1 MLSSVP
7 SVPPPLSTSLSL
19 PSLSSSYVRTFSDS
33 QFCFQPVVPI
43 VFNRKLL
50 QKLET
55 LIILKSFLSLKNGLN
70 CYLPECFTRLTK
82 SSDGLSQEI
91 LTFS

>member
-7 SVPPPLSTSLSL
+7 SVPPPLSYSLSL
-19 PSLSSSYVRTFSDS
+19 PSLNSYVCTFSDS
-33 QFCFQPVVPI
+33 QFCLQPVVPI

-70 CYLPECFTRLTK
+70 CNLSECFTRLTK